1 MSKHIPFWDR
11 VEKTAECWLWL
22 GPTLQ
27 GYGMLGNKYPERRA
41 HRYVWHL
48 TRGRIP
54 AGMVVMH
61 KCDNP
66 RCVRPDHLA
75 LGTQYDNILDC
86 IRKGRQSRGIRKEFC
101 PRGHRRTL
109 RLGRAGKTRGDCLTC
124 NAERHRLYRPSRS
137 KEAILS
143 RLDALK

>member
-1 MSKHIPFWDR
+1 MCKHIPFWSR
-11 VEKTAECWLWL
+11 VEKTDECWLWL

-27 GYGMLGNKYPERRA
+27 GYGMLGSQYPERRA

-66 RCVRPDHLA
+66 QCVRPDHLA

-86 IRKGRQSRGIRKEFC
+86 IRKGRKFRGLLTQYC
-101 PRGHRRTL
+101 PRGHKKAQRP
-109 RLGRAGKTRGDCLTC
+109 GKTRGQCLVC
-124 NAERHRLYRPSRS
+124 HAERMRRTRPSRS
-137 KEAILS
+137 KAAILS
-143 RLDALK
+143 RLEKL